1 MPMGCMSRNEY
12 INEWMNEWIL
22 IAFNVPAIV
31 LGIVKSKIMLLI
43 NKREVLYYAVFRCS
57 YCLF

>member
-22 IAFNVPAIV
+22 IEAMKT
-31 LGIVKSKIMLLI
+31 GLI
-43 NKREVLYYAVFRCS
+43 FG
-57 YCLF
+57 